1 MRLGMEKK
9 YWWKLLCIPILFY
22 VIIVGIGMPLSPGIV
37 KMSKETAKSGE
48 TFTTTVETYNT
59 FFTKAKTVKA
69 RLRKDTSLFL
79 KATEVNVLDD
89 NHVQLTFDIPQQL
102 PAEHL
107 SNDFIQFSLDI
118 DNDYDGYATIP
129 SKVMLTQ
136 VPPSDGLP
144 LTKWRNTD
152 FGSLS
157 QRGTT
162 FPFRG
167 ILFETIRNTYF
178 HVPLWFAM
186 LFLFIGA
193 TWNSFKY
200 LRTREPDHD
209 LRAEVMT
216 MVGLFFGVLGV
227 VTGML
232 WAKSTWGTYWT
243 WQEIK
248 LNMTAIALL
257 IYFAYFVLRNAFDD
271 LEQRARV
278 AAVYNLFAF
287 VAALILINVIPRMTD
302 SLHPGSGGNPAM
314 GGEDMDGT
322 MKMVFYPAIIGWTL
336 LGFWI
341 GSIYYRFRI
350 VQEKFLEKDYY

>member
-1 MRLGMEKK
+1 MEKK
-9 YWWKLLCIPILFY
+9 YWWKILCIPILLY
-22 VIIVGIGMPLSPGIV
+22 VIIVGISMPLSPGIISL
-37 KMSKETAKSGE
+37 SKYTVNTGE

-59 FFTKAKTVKA
+59 FLTKAKKVQA
-69 RLRKDTSLFL
+69 RLRRDSSLIL
-79 KATEVNVLDD
+79 SASKVKVLDD
-89 NHVQLTFDIPQQL
+89 NHVELTFTIPSHL
-102 PAEHL
+102 P
-107 SNDFIQFSLDI
+107 SNQKINRFSLDI
-118 DNDYDGYATIP
+118 DSDFDGYGTLP
-129 SKVMLTQ
+129 SKFVISQNNVDSLLGSQ
-136 VPPSDGLP
+136 VWKNS
-144 LTKWRNTD
+144 D
-152 FGSLS
+152 FGELS
-157 QRGTT
+157 ERGTT

-178 HVPLWFAM
+178 HVPLWFGM

-193 TWNSFKY
+193 TWNSAQY
-200 LRTREPDHD
+200 LRTRDPDRD
-209 LRAEVMT
+209 RRAEVMT
-216 MVGLFFGVLGV
+216 LVGLLFGMLGI

-243 WQEIK
+243 WKEIK

-271 LEQRARV
+271 LEKRARI

-287 VAALILINVIPRMTD
+287 VAALVLINVIPRMTD

-341 GSIYYRFRI
+341 ATIYYRMRTI
-350 VQEKFLEKDYY
+350 EEKYFEDNG

>member
-1 MRLGMEKK
+1 MEKK
-9 YWWKLLCIPILFY
+9 YWWKLLCIPILLY
-22 VIIVGIGMPLSPGIV
+22 VIIVGVGMPLSPGIV
-37 KMSKETAKSGE
+37 KMSKYTANSGE
-48 TFTTTVETYNT
+48 TFITSVETYNT
-59 FFTKAKTVKA
+59 FLTKANSVKA
-69 RLRKDTSLFL
+69 RLRKDTTLFL
-79 KATEVNVLDD
+79 KAEDVKVIDD
-89 NHVQLTFDIPQQL
+89 NHLELTFKIPQQL
-102 PAEHL
+102 PKKHI
-107 SNDFIQFSLDI
+107 SNDIIRFSIDI
-118 DNDYDGYATIP
+118 DNDHDGYATLPGKI
-129 SKVMLTQ
+129 VLTQ
-136 VPPSDGLP
+136 SKILNDSSH
-144 LTKWRNTD
+144 TIWRNSD

-157 QRGTT
+157 KRGTT

-200 LRTREPDHD
+200 LRTREQDHD

-278 AAVYNLFAF
+278 SAVYNLFAF

-341 GSIYYRFRI
+341 GSIYYRYRI
-350 VQEKFLEKDYY
+350 IQEKYLEQ